1 MKENKGYFRLA
12 YILPLL
18 EGESHEEL
26 SILGE
31 GILIEDLL
39 HNQGIL

>member
-12 YILPLL
+12 HILRLL
-18 EGESHEEL
+18 EGELHEEHSL
-26 SILGE
+26 LGE

-39 HNQGIL
+39 HNHGIL